1 MTYYLT
7 KFPPSYRDYR
17 WWSARSKKRA
27 EAFLKHVA
35 EKYGV
40 DGKMI
45 LVFEKPTNKTMKK
58 APKIKIN
65 IWKAKD
71 GYRWH
76 MKRSGRI
83 IAESGEG
90 YARIASLK
98 KTLIHL
104 MNAFAS
110 EDYDIFQV
118 NA

>member
-7 KFPPSYRDYR
+7 KFPPRYRDYR
-17 WWSARSKKRA
+17 WWSAKSKKRA
-27 EAFLKHVA
+27 EAFLKHVK
-35 EKYGV
+35 EKYGI

-71 GYRWH
+71 GYRWN

-83 IAESGEG
+83 IAESGEA
-90 YARIASLK
+90 YARVASLK
-98 KTLIHL
+98 RTLVNLLNCIE
-104 MNAFAS
+104 S
-110 EDYDIFQV
+110 VDYDIFYTTT
-118 NA
+118 